1 VFKGLHAQQSHQAR
15 GSDGLEER
23 VVLKRAL
30 VPRHPVARRAIGISV
45 LTLLLLSCGAPRPRQ
60 DAPGSDHGADHG
72 PTRAAVA
79 PAGSGAHV
87 YRIDADRSELRLL
100 VYRAGPMAR
109 FGHNH
114 VLINRALDGTVTLGL
129 PRAASSFSFTVPVAD
144 FVVDEP
150 QSREQEGADFP
161 GEIPDDA
168 RAGTLRNMQSPAL
181 LDAAEFPVITVDSV
195 AVVEAP
201 AGMIATLA
209 IKVAGHE
216 SRIDAPF
223 ALDGQAQDGDAH
235 TLVASGSMDLTQ
247 TALGLKP
254 FSILLGALQVE
265 DSMRLKFKITAVEP

>member
-1 VFKGLHAQQSHQAR
+1 VFQGLLAQQSHQAR

-23 VVLKRAL
+23 VVLQRAL
-30 VPRHPVARRAIGISV
+30 VPQRAVARRAIGISV
-45 LTLLLLSCGAPRPRQ
+45 VTLLLLSCGAPRPRQ
-60 DAPGSDHGADHG
+60 NAPGTDHGADHG

-87 YRIDADRSELRLL
+87 YRIDAERSELRLL

-168 RAGTLRNMQSPAL
+168 RAGTLHNMQSPAL

-195 AVVEAP
+195 AVAEAP
-201 AGMIATLA
+201 AGMIATVA

-223 ALDGQAQDGDAH
+223 ALDDDAQGGEAH
-235 TLVASGSMDLTQ
+235 TLIASGSMDLRQ
-247 TALGLKP
+247 SAVGLTP

-265 DSMRLKFKITAVEP
+265 DTMRLKFKITAVEL

>member
-1 VFKGLHAQQSHQAR
+1 
-15 GSDGLEER
+15 
-23 VVLKRAL
+23 VVK
-30 VPRHPVARRAIGISV
+30 AIGVSV
-45 LTLLLLSCGAPRPRQ
+45 LTLVLLSCGAPRPRQ
-60 DAPGSDHGADHG
+60 NAAGAGHGADHG
-72 PTRAAVA
+72 PPQGAVA
-79 PAGSGAHV
+79 QADSGAHV
-87 YRIDADRSELRLL
+87 YRIDADRSELRVL

-114 VLINRALDGTVTLGL
+114 VLINRALDGTVMLGL

-150 QSREQEGADFP
+150 QSRQQEGADFP

-168 RAGTLRNMQSPAL
+168 RSGTLHNMQSPAL

-195 AVVEAP
+195 AVTEAP

-209 IKVAGHE
+209 VKVAGHE

-223 ALDGQAQDGDAH
+223 ALEGDAH
-235 TLVASGSMDLTQ
+235 TLVASGSMDLRQ
-247 TALGLKP
+247 SALGLKP

-265 DSMRLKFKITAVEP
+265 DTMRVKFQITAVEL